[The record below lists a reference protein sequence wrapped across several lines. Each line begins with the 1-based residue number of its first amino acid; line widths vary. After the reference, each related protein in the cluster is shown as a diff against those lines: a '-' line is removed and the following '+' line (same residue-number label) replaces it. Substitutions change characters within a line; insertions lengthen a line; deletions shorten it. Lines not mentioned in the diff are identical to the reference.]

1 MNLFSRFYKNCL
13 IIHLQLSVQNLAFTF
28 GDNVYLHVW
37 KLFYSLLGE
46 GAIWTTITVC
56 YSLNLV
62 GFLFVFFFPFRAFV
76 QDESLILYWQC
87 QFCSF
92 VLVIFQW
99 YINLM
104 HVSKGAG
111 IILRICVFYVKRL
124 DISAALKTVLMPK
137 WFQVKCILFYGITY
151 VYVICIVTYM
161 GEQSILEV
169 IQDPAKSTM
178 LIFFNPLKIC
188 GI

>member
-1 MNLFSRFYKNCL
+1 MFNHSSSTICTEFGFHFWRQCLFACLKVVLFFARWRCNLNN
-13 IIHLQLSVQNLAFTF
+13 H
-28 GDNVYLHVW
+28 
-37 KLFYSLLGE
+37 YSLLLSQFGRFF
-46 GAIWTTITVC
+46 VC
-56 YSLNLV
+56 
-62 GFLFVFFFPFRAFV
+62 FFPFRAFV

-151 VYVICIVTYM
+151 VYIICIVTYM